1 MELIKKKEQE
11 EIFWKHWDT
20 LVLRTSA
27 GPRYMQSAIRNFIE
41 MSESRE
47 LLKVDESAV
56 VIQNNEPVGA
66 VFLPIEEKDGVRS
79 ISFSGRHTMAPL
91 FTSDF
96 ARKELMG
103 YIDKVART
111 QNVAKTMFVIDPLLK
126 ASYPY
131 NFLLAHDYLDDSF
144 LTYLID
150 LTLPGDLLRHSRRGH
165 RSDIKTVLKNP
176 DYVRFVVDKM
186 HSDYDLHEEYRELH
200 RIDAGRVTRSK
211 DSFDSQYKKLTDGNA
226 ILCGVR
232 YKGKVIAY
240 AYYEMYEDKAVYASA
255 AADPEMT
262 HLPLYHIL
270 MWSAMEYFQN
280 KGVKWI
286 DVGQP
291 ANPSAQFGYITDD
304 KIKNIARFKRG
315 FGGTFVDESRGVRY
329 YSKALFL
336 KETEAFR
343 DGYIK
348 VIDQNDHVQETE

>member
-1 MELIKKKEQE
+1 MELIKKSDQE
-11 EIFWKHWDT
+11 EAFWKHWDA

-41 MSESRE
+41 MSESRK
-47 LLKVDESAV
+47 LLQADES
-56 VIQNNEPVGA
+56 VIVLQDNEPVGA
-66 VFLPIEEKDGVRS
+66 AFLPIEEKDGVRS

-96 ARKELMG
+96 ARKEIMN
-103 YIDKVART
+103 YVDQVIRAQK
-111 QNVAKTMFVIDPLLK
+111 VAKTMFVIDPLLS

-150 LTLPGDLLRHSRRGH
+150 LTPQGDLLKHCRRGH
-165 RSDIKTVLKNP
+165 SSDIKTVLKDP
-176 DYVRFVVDKM
+176 DYKRFTVDKA
-186 HSDYDLHEEYRELH
+186 HPDYDLHEEYRELH

-232 YKGKVIAY
+232 YKDKVIAY
-240 AYYEMYEDKAVYASA
+240 AYYEMFGDKAIYASA
-255 AADPEMT
+255 AADPQMS

-270 MWSAMEYFQN
+270 MWSAMEYFQVN
-280 KGVKWI
+280 GVKWL

-291 ANPSAQFGYITDD
+291 ANPSAQFGYIPDD
-304 KIKNIARFKRG
+304 KMKNIARFKRG
-315 FGGTFVDESRGVRY
+315 FGGTFANESRGVKY
-329 YSKALFL
+329 YSREIFL

-343 DGYIK
+343 DSYIK
-348 VIDQNDHVQETE
+348 VIEKNNHVQEKE

>member
-1 MELIKKKEQE
+1 MELIKKSEHE
-11 EIFWKHWDT
+11 DRFWKEWDSI
-20 LVLRTSA
+20 VLATSA

-41 MSESRE
+41 MSESRG
-47 LLKVDESAV
+47 LLQADESAI

-91 FTSDF
+91 FSSDF
-96 ARKELMG
+96 ARKELMN
-103 YIDKVART
+103 YVDQVAAAHKVDKI
-111 QNVAKTMFVIDPLLK
+111 MFVIDPLLQ

-150 LTLPGDLLRHSRRGH
+150 LTLPGDLLKHCRRGH
-165 RSDIKTVLKNP
+165 SSDIKTVLKDS
-176 DYVRFVVDKM
+176 DYERFVVDKK
-186 HSDYDLHEEYRELH
+186 HPNYDLHEEYRELH

-211 DSFDSQYKKLTDGNA
+211 DSFDSQYKKLEDGNA

-232 YKGKVIAY
+232 HKGKVIAY
-240 AYYEMYEDKAVYASA
+240 AYYEMFGDKAIYASA

-270 MWSAMEYFQN
+270 MWSAMEYFQHN
-280 KGVKWI
+280 GVKWI

-291 ANPSAQFGYITDD
+291 ANPSAQFGYIPDE
-304 KIKNIARFKRG
+304 KMKNIARFKRG
-315 FGGTFVDESRGVRY
+315 FGGTFANESRGVKY
-329 YSKALFL
+329 LNKAIFL
-336 KETEAFR
+336 KEAEAFR
-343 DGYIK
+343 DDYMK
-348 VIDQNDHVQETE
+348 VIDKQNHVQEKE